1 MNQHYDSKKEADQ
14 AFRQLDQ
21 RLRREGLVTTRKE
34 SSARRYWIAAAILLV
49 GLLSATLFSAWLTN
63 VTPTTAVSQVEK
75 VTPTGQ
81 KIRFQLPDGTKVWL
95 NADSRFTYPSSFA
108 RQRVVYLSGE
118 AFLEVAHDANR
129 PFVVRTEE
137 ATVKVLGTSF
147 NVKAREAQPT
157 ETVVVS
163 GKVAFSAKDNP
174 TSSVVLQPND
184 KAVLNTTTGETIRST
199 VDANSYAAWTNG
211 TLIFE
216 DQPLSEVFTELARWY
231 GVTIAVE
238 NPAIQN
244 CQVTAKFEDLPLA
257 TVLDQLQFVVPIHY
271 QLKGE
276 QVLIKG
282 ESCEKET
289 L

>member
-1 MNQHYDSKKEADQ
+1 MTD
-14 AFRQLDQ
+14 
-21 RLRREGLVTTRKE
+21 
-34 SSARRYWIAAAILLV
+34 I
-49 GLLSATLFSAWLTN
+49 
-63 VTPTTAVSQVEK
+63 TPTETISQVEK
-75 VTPTGQ
+75 VTPMGQ

-129 PFVVRTEE
+129 PFVVRTEK
-137 ATVKVLGTSF
+137 ASVKVLGTSF

-163 GKVAFSAKDNP
+163 GKVAFSGKDNP

-216 DQPLSEVFTELARWY
+216 DQPLSEVFTEIARWY

-238 NPAIQN
+238 NPAIQK

-257 TVLDQLQFVVPIHY
+257 TVRDQLQF
-271 QLKGE
+271 
-276 QVLIKG
+276 
-282 ESCEKET
+282 
-289 L
+289 